1 MPSRYTLSNT
11 HSAYREDM
19 KYSYTNYYKNPK
31 QDNAMHTVA
40 DELFPEGMCEKAFES
55 ITQWSDYKP
64 TALISLD
71 DFAKQMGVKKI
82 LYKDEST
89 RLNLGAFKALGGAY
103 AVQHVLET
111 RAAADDDSPL
121 TVCTATDG
129 NHGRSVSWGA
139 QQKNIPC
146 HIFIHA
152 GVSEGRA
159 ESLAS
164 FGATVHRVDGN
175 YDDSIAECIKMA
187 EENNW
192 QIVSD
197 TSWEGYREIPIQVM
211 AGYTVLAAE
220 IIEQLEAQKDTL
232 THIILQAGCGGM
244 AGALMAY
251 FWKHWRADFPEVI
264 VMESS
269 MSDCVLESM
278 QRDEIFLVDIVD
290 ETLRAGLSCGEVSEL
305 AWPILRFGA
314 SHVLTVTDEGVKPMM
329 RFLAKSEG
337 ERPDIEGGECSAS
350 GLIALKTMVDNS
362 ELAESAHIDGN
373 SVVLV
378 IGTEG
383 ATDPDLYKEIVG

>member
-1 MPSRYTLSNT
+1 
-11 HSAYREDM
+11 M

-31 QDNAMHTVA
+31 QDNAMHKVA
-40 DELFPEGMCEKAFES
+40 DELFPEGKCEKAFES
-55 ITQWSDYKP
+55 ITQWPDYKQ

-71 DFAKQMGVKKI
+71 DFAKQMGVKKV

-103 AVQHVLET
+103 AVQHVLEE
-111 RAAADDDSPL
+111 RAAAGDGSLLNVDGSPL

-159 ESLAS
+159 ESLAAY
-164 FGATVHRVDGN
+164 GATVHRVDGN
-175 YDDSIAECIKMA
+175 YDDSIAACIKMA
-187 EENNW
+187 EENGW

-197 TSWEGYREIPIQVM
+197 TSWEGYREIPTQVM

-220 IIEQLEAQKDTL
+220 TIEQLEAQKDTL

-251 FWKHWRADFPEVI
+251 FWKYWREDFPEVI

-290 ETLRAGLSCGEVSEL
+290 ETLMAGLSCGEVSEL
-305 AWPILRFGA
+305 AWPILRYGA
-314 SHVLTVTDEGVKPMM
+314 SHVLTVGDEGVKPMM
-329 RFLAKSEG
+329 RYLAKSEG
-337 ERPDIEGGECSAS
+337 ERPDIVGGECSAS
-350 GLIALKTMVDNS
+350 GLITLKTMVDNP
-362 ELAESAHIDGN
+362 ELAESAHIDEN
-373 SVVLV
+373 SVVLL

>member
-1 MPSRYTLSNT
+1 
-11 HSAYREDM
+11 M
-19 KYSYTNYYKNPK
+19 KYTYDNYYKNPK
-31 QDNAMHTVA
+31 QDNAMHKVA
-40 DELFPEGMCEKAFES
+40 DALFPEGHCEKAYQS
-55 ITQWSDYKP
+55 ITQWSAYEQ
-64 TALISLD
+64 TALIQLD
-71 DFAKQMGVKKI
+71 DFAKQMGVANV

-111 RAAADDDSPL
+111 REANGDGSLLNADGSLSNADGSPL

-159 ESLAS
+159 ESLAA
-164 FGATVHRVDGN
+164 FGATVHRVEGN

-187 EENNW
+187 EENGW

-197 TSWEGYREIPIQVM
+197 TSWEGYREIPTQVM
-211 AGYTVLAAE
+211 AGYTVLAE
-220 IIEQLEAQKDTL
+220 ETIQQLEAMDTMP
-232 THIILQAGCGGM
+232 THMIFQAGCGGM
-244 AGALMAY
+244 AGALIAY
-251 FWKHWRADFPEVI
+251 FWKHWRENLPEII

-278 QRDEIFLVDIVD
+278 QRDQIYLVDIVD
-290 ETLRAGLSCGEVSEL
+290 ETLMAGLSCGEVSEL
-305 AWPILRFGA
+305 AWPILRHA
-314 SHVLTVTDEGVKPMM
+314 TSHVLTVGDEGVKPMM

-337 ERPDIEGGECSAS
+337 ERPNIVGGECSAS
-350 GLIALKTMVDNS
+350 GLITLKTMMDNP
-362 ELAESAHIDGN
+362 ELKKSANLNED
-373 SVVLV
+373 SVVFVL
-378 IGTEG
+378 GTEG
-383 ATDPDLYKEIVG
+383 NTDPELYKEIVG

>member
-1 MPSRYTLSNT
+1 
-11 HSAYREDM
+11 M
-19 KYSYTNYYKNPK
+19 KYSYTNYYKNPQ
-31 QDNAMHTVA
+31 QDNAMHQVA
-40 DELFPEGMCEKAFES
+40 DALFPEGICEKAFEAV
-55 ITQWSDYKP
+55 TQWPAYEK
-64 TALISLD
+64 TALINLD
-71 DFAKQMGVKKI
+71 DFAKQMGVAKI

-103 AVQHVLET
+103 AVQHVLEA
-111 RAAADDDSPL
+111 REAAGDDSPL

-159 ESLAS
+159 KILAAN
-164 FGATVHRVDGN
+164 GATVHRVDGN
-175 YDDSIAECIKMA
+175 YDASIAACIKMA
-187 EENNW
+187 EENGW

-197 TSWEGYREIPIQVM
+197 TSWEGYTEIPTQIM

-220 IIEQLEAQKDTL
+220 VIEQLEQQKDTL

-251 FWKHWRADFPEVI
+251 FWKHWREDFPEVI

-278 QRDEIFLVDIVD
+278 QRDEIYLVDIVD
-290 ETLRAGLSCGEVSEL
+290 ETLMAGLSCGEVSEL
-305 AWPILRFGA
+305 AWPILRHGA
-314 SHVLTVTDEGVKPMM
+314 GHVLTVDDEGVKPMM

-337 ERPDIEGGECSAS
+337 ERPNIVGGECSAS
-350 GLIALKTMVDNS
+350 GLITIKTMLDNP
-362 ELAESAHIDGN
+362 ELAKSANIDEN
-373 SVVLV
+373 SVIFIL
-378 IGTEG
+378 GTEG
-383 ATDPDLYKEIVG
+383 DTDPEMYKEIVGT

>member
-1 MPSRYTLSNT
+1 
-11 HSAYREDM
+11 M

-31 QDNAMHTVA
+31 QDNAMHKFA
-40 DELFPEGMCEKAFES
+40 DALFPEGKCEKAFES
-55 ITQWSDYKP
+55 ITQWPDYKQ

-71 DFAKQMGVKKI
+71 DFAKQMGVKKVF
-82 LYKDEST
+82 YKDEST

-103 AVQHVLET
+103 AVQHVLEA
-111 RAAADDDSPL
+111 RAAAGGDSQLPPL

-159 ESLAS
+159 ESLAAN
-164 FGATVHRVDGN
+164 GATVHRVDGN
-175 YDDSIAECIKMA
+175 YDDSIAACIKMA
-187 EENNW
+187 EENGW

-197 TSWEGYREIPIQVM
+197 TSWEGYREIPTQVM

-220 IIEQLEAQKDTL
+220 IIEQLEAQKETL

-251 FWKHWRADFPEVI
+251 FWKHWREDFPEVI

-278 QRDEIFLVDIVD
+278 QRDQIYLVDIVD
-290 ETLRAGLSCGEVSEL
+290 ETLMAGLSCGEVSEL
-305 AWPILRFGA
+305 AWPILRYGA
-314 SHVLTVTDEGVKPMM
+314 SHVLTVGDEGVKPMM
-329 RFLAKSEG
+329 RYLAKSEG
-337 ERPDIEGGECSAS
+337 ERPNIVGGECSAS
-350 GLIALKTMVDNS
+350 GLITLKTMIDNP
-362 ELAESAHIDGN
+362 ELAESAHIDEN

>member
-1 MPSRYTLSNT
+1 MP
-11 HSAYREDM
+11 
-19 KYSYTNYYKNPK
+19 YSYINYYKNTK
-31 QDNAMHTVA
+31 QDNAMHAVA
-40 DELFPEGMCEKAFES
+40 DDLFPKGMCEKAFES
-55 ITQWSDYKP
+55 ITQWSAYEQ

-71 DFAKQMGVKKI
+71 DFAKQMGVKKV

-103 AVQHVLET
+103 AVQTILDA
-111 RAAADDDSPL
+111 RAAAGDDIHNADGSTL
-121 TVCTATDG
+121 IVCTATDG

-139 QQKNIPC
+139 QQKDIPC

-152 GVSEGRA
+152 GVSKGR
-159 ESLAS
+159 EKSLAEY
-164 FGATVHRVDGN
+164 GATVHRVDGN

-187 EENNW
+187 EINGW

-197 TSWEGYREIPIQVM
+197 TSWDGYREIPTQVM

-220 IIEQLEAQKDTL
+220 VIEQLEEEKETL

-251 FWKHWRADFPEVI
+251 FWKHWREDLPEVI

-278 QRDEIFLVDIVD
+278 QRDEIYLVDIVD
-290 ETLRAGLSCGEVSEL
+290 ETLMAGLSCGEVSEL
-305 AWPILRFGA
+305 AWPILRHGA
-314 SHVLTVTDEGVKPMM
+314 SHVLTVSDEGVKPMM

-337 ERPDIEGGECSAS
+337 DRPNIVGGECSAS
-350 GLIALKTMVDNS
+350 GLITIKTLVDNP
-362 ELAESAHIDGN
+362 ELAKSTNIDEN
-373 SVVLV
+373 SVILV

-383 ATDPDLYKEIVG
+383 ATDPDLYKQIVG

>member
-1 MPSRYTLSNT
+1 
-11 HSAYREDM
+11 M

-31 QDNAMHTVA
+31 QDNAMHKFA
-40 DELFPEGMCEKAFES
+40 DALFPEGKCEKAFES
-55 ITQWSDYKP
+55 ITQWPDYKQ

-71 DFAKQMGVKKI
+71 DFAKQMGVKKVF
-82 LYKDEST
+82 YKDEST

-103 AVQHVLET
+103 AVQHVLEA
-111 RAAADDDSPL
+111 RAAAGGDSQLPPL

-159 ESLAS
+159 ESLAAN
-164 FGATVHRVDGN
+164 GATVHRVDGN
-175 YDDSIAECIKMA
+175 YDDSIAACIKMA
-187 EENNW
+187 EENGW

-197 TSWEGYREIPIQVM
+197 TSWEGYREIPTQVM

-220 IIEQLEAQKDTL
+220 IIEQLEAQKETL

-251 FWKHWRADFPEVI
+251 FWKHWREDFPEVI

-278 QRDEIFLVDIVD
+278 QRDQIYLVDIVD
-290 ETLRAGLSCGEVSEL
+290 ETLMAGLSCGEVSEL
-305 AWPILRFGA
+305 AWPILRYGA
-314 SHVLTVTDEGVKPMM
+314 SHVLTVGDEGVKPMM
-329 RFLAKSEG
+329 RYLAKSEG
-337 ERPDIEGGECSAS
+337 ERPDIVGGECSAS
-350 GLIALKTMVDNS
+350 GLITLKTMIDNP
-362 ELAESAHIDGN
+362 ELAQSAHIDEN

-383 ATDPDLYKEIVG
+383 ATDPDLYKQIVG

>member
-1 MPSRYTLSNT
+1 
-11 HSAYREDM
+11 M

-71 DFAKQMGVKKI
+71 DFAKQMGVKKV

-111 RAAADDDSPL
+111 RASAGDDSPL

-187 EENNW
+187 GENNW

-197 TSWEGYREIPIQVM
+197 TSWEGYREIPTQVM

-220 IIEQLEAQKDTL
+220 IIEQLEAQKDRL

-251 FWKHWRADFPEVI
+251 FWKHWRDDFPEVI

-290 ETLRAGLSCGEVSEL
+290 ETLMAGLSCGEVSEL
-305 AWPILRFGA
+305 AWPILRYGA
-314 SHVLTVTDEGVKPMM
+314 SHVLTVSDEGVKPMM

-350 GLIALKTMVDNS
+350 GLIALKTMVDNP
-362 ELAESAHIDGN
+362 ELAESAHIDEH